1 MSYMWERRLR
11 IKSRLIQP
19 RGLKWEAS
27 RPALRWSGRGLYSL
41 VDWNMTIRQASAEGQ
56 VEAYTASWIE
66 INSNTGVLNP
76 GNSVEAYTASWIE
89 IFFRLWKIIFVSRRG
104 LYSLVDWNKA
114 LCVPRAINKG
124 RGLYSLVDWNFGK
137 MYVFSFLHCRG
148 LYSLVDW
155 NFWGRG
161 VPRFWHRRGL
171 YSLVD
176 WNAKLYQFLRCNIC
190 RGLYS
195 LVDWNISWTIIT
207 MALFSRGLYSLV
219 DWNIWEEAEWTWFNV
234 GAYTASWIEMMVSVN
249 ARSCR

>member
-56 VEAYTASWIE
+56 
-66 INSNTGVLNP
+66 
-76 GNSVEAYTASWIE
+76 VEAYTASWIE

-155 NFWGRG
+155 N
-161 VPRFWHRRGL
+161 
-171 YSLVD
+171 
-176 WNAKLYQFLRCNIC
+176 
-190 RGLYS
+190 
-195 LVDWNISWTIIT
+195 
-207 MALFSRGLYSLV
+207 
-219 DWNIWEEAEWTWFNV
+219 IWEEAEWTWFNV